1 MKQLLYHRA
10 YERRAVRVLIVD
22 DDFSLTSMLTLHL
35 RDAGVRVIS
44 AGNCRDTFAIL
55 KTGAFD
61 VALVDYQLPDGNGLE
76 VVSLLRQ
83 AFPRV
88 RLIMMSGSEEPL
100 VSHHRLG
107 MQVCDFL
114 KKPFSGFGY
123 VIP

>member
-1 MKQLLYHRA
+1 
-10 YERRAVRVLIVD
+10 
-22 DDFSLTSMLTLHL
+22 MLTLHL

-114 KKPFSGFGY
+114 KKPFSYGQLDAL
-123 VIP
+123 VQWSELKTSVQDQPPVSHRQN